1 LTLLLV
7 TCRNGDRRTGAGEAV
22 CHPEPEAAIAASDDG
37 DAAAKIKRVQTWLLI
52 TIACAGFALIVRA
65 AFGRSKA
72 AEMTTVHDFSP
83 HPP

>member
-1 LTLLLV
+1 MRHT
-7 TCRNGDRRTGAGEAV
+7 
-22 CHPEPEAAIAASDDG
+22 EPKSAIAASDDG
-37 DAAAKIKRVQTWLLI
+37 DAAGEIKRVQTSLLI
-52 TIACAGFALIVRA
+52 TIECAGVALVGRA